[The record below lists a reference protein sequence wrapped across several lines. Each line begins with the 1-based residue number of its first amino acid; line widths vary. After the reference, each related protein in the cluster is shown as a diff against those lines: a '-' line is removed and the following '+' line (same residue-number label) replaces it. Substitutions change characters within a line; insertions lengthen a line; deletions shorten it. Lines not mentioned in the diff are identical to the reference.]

1 VCATSMCSRTLLPER
16 VQSHGSLVTF
26 KLELGNV
33 KIADSDGILSA
44 FTDTSGLPFS
54 ALVSR
59 YRVWN
64 VISKTF
70 NYLNKEAGVSRSALK
85 SSPCLRRT
93 LLHHSYSYALFN
105 KISSAKPLCS
115 ANRVCT
121 SSLCMSPIFSEIV
134 LLTISLKPSSS
145 SMVVQKA

>member
-33 KIADSDGILSA
+33 KIADSDG
-44 FTDTSGLPFS
+44 
-54 ALVSR
+54 R

>member
-1 VCATSMCSRTLLPER
+1 MLLPER

-26 KLELGNV
+26 KLELRNV

-64 VISKTF
+64 VIPKTF
-70 NYLNKEAGVSRSALK
+70 KYLANEAGVSH
-85 SSPCLRRT
+85 P
-93 LLHHSYSYALFN
+93 
-105 KISSAKPLCS
+105 
-115 ANRVCT
+115 
-121 SSLCMSPIFSEIV
+121 
-134 LLTISLKPSSS
+134 
-145 SMVVQKA
+145 